1 MRHNLRDLRD
11 TEVSVSA
18 PTTKQVNKVIK
29 ELRSYGIKVS
39 SVPSFSR
46 VSDLMRW
53 RDNLIEE
60 ADEE

>member
-1 MRHNLRDLRD
+1 MRHNVRD
-11 TEVSVSA
+11 TEVKNVVSA

>member
-1 MRHNLRDLRD
+1 MRHNVRD
-11 TEVSVSA
+11 TEVKSVSA

-29 ELRSYGIKVS
+29 ELRSYGIKVT

-60 ADEE
+60 ADDE